1 MKAAAILRA
10 PGAPEHSAG
19 STPITSAKRRQSR
32 LELRQAARNASGR
45 LDGVSE
51 CFRGFAGIQV
61 PVPAPGIL
69 DKRAPGMEGCFD
81 RREFDVVR
89 AQAKENYILACMF
102 VPLHCETLDDGTAER
117 ESERERERARD
128 SERQRE
134 REAKENRR

>member
-1 MKAAAILRA
+1 
-10 PGAPEHSAG
+10 
-19 STPITSAKRRQSR
+19 
-32 LELRQAARNASGR
+32 
-45 LDGVSE
+45 
-51 CFRGFAGIQV
+51 
-61 PVPAPGIL
+61 
-69 DKRAPGMEGCFD
+69 MEGCFD